1 MNDAIRLFAWPKAVE
16 RIRDKGSPGLNS
28 VLDRYFKKRF
38 ASPRSCWV
46 PGARRS
52 IMSRVEKEGL

>member
-1 MNDAIRLFAWPKAVE
+1 MNRLNEFKWPKAVE

-28 VLDRYFKKRF
+28 VLDRYFRMRF
-38 ASPRSCWV
+38 SSPKSCWV

-52 IMSRVEKEGL
+52 IMTRVEKEGL